1 MLQVCFVFRVYF
13 GFTLHGAQRRTDCF
27 DAAVIKVF
35 KMSGY
40 NKLNCELS
48 YEDRLRAYGLQTLGR
63 GAGGGGGGVSRK
75 TFGLDLVEVKVPAKV
90 FFTYYSADFI

>member
-13 GFTLHGAQRRTDCF
+13 CFTLHGAQRRTYCF

-35 KMSGY
+35 KMRGY
-40 NKLNCELS
+40 NRLNCELC
-48 YEDRLRAYGLQTLGR
+48 YKDRLRAYGLQTLGR
-63 GAGGGGGGVSRK
+63 GGGGGVSGQ

-90 FFTYYSADFI
+90 FFAYYSADFI

>member
-1 MLQVCFVFRVYF
+1 MLLLLGPWLLMLQVCFVFRVYF

-63 GAGGGGGGVSRK
+63 GAGGGGGGGYPGKPS
-75 TFGLDLVEVKVPAKV
+75 G
-90 FFTYYSADFI
+90 